1 LELNNDIAKWLAA
14 FEKKALRRMFR
25 GIKVNENWRKP
36 YNKEMMQLFRDLFI
50 LHLSESVG

>member
-1 LELNNDIAKWLAA
+1 LLNGWLLLK
-14 FEKKALRRMFR
+14 KKALRRMFR